1 MWVDHMAETKAAL
14 STFNMLPFKDEAH
27 LNLWIHFWEK
37 HGDAFFSDLSKHGC
51 TRVTFNRVW
60 NKEGQFKG
68 STYLE
73 YESAEAFKACQIDIE
88 RWMAKPEWKELKK
101 AEAIMEAT
109 RNIILQDHS
118 VTSSLSRDS
127 P

>member
-1 MWVDHMAETKAAL
+1 MTETKAAL
-14 STFNMLPFKDEAH
+14 STFNMLTFKDEAH

-60 NKEGQFKG
+60 NKKGQFKG
-68 STYLE
+68 SSLFE
-73 YESAEAFKACQIDIE
+73 YENPNSFEACQKIIE
-88 RWMAKPEWKELKK
+88 AWTKKPEWKELKK
-101 AEAIMEAT
+101 AEAIIEAT

-118 VTSSLSRDS
+118 VTSTLSNDVS
-127 P
+127 